1 MARQRADLAPTL
13 RGVSLAPPPPPPL
26 RDEDQ
31 IDLDPAEVGTARPPG
46 LSWWKV
52 GALGATALAG
62 CAYVALYDPNSSSA
76 IYPAC
81 PFLAVTGLDCPGCG
95 ITRALHALVTGNPLQ
110 ALDHN
115 AVFVLALP
123 FLLFFA
129 VRSVLSGSR
138 TEPRAP
144 SRRWTPAMTWAVATL
159 VAGFWLVRNLPWS
172 PFDWLAS
179 GLL

>member
-1 MARQRADLAPTL
+1 M
-13 RGVSLAPPPPPPL
+13 APPPPPPPPV
-26 RDEDQ
+26 RDD
-31 IDLDPAEVGTARPPG
+31 DRADVDTAGVGTVAPG
-46 LSWWKV
+46 GVSWWRI

-62 CAYVALYDPNSSSA
+62 CAYVALYDPNSSSSL
-76 IYPAC
+76 YPAC

-115 AVFVLALP
+115 ALFVLALP
-123 FLLFFA
+123 FLLFWA
-129 VRSVLSGSR
+129 VRSLLFGTQPR
-138 TEPRAP
+138 NRAP
-144 SRRWTPAMTWAVATL
+144 TWRWTPTMTWAAVTL
-159 VAGFWLVRNLPWS
+159 VGGFWVIRNLPWS